1 MIDYVLPGNLDNHH
15 WHDWKKI
22 TIKDIGNAQYMV
34 CMNPTAGS
42 FIINPRLQRHFW
54 TCAVPFLE
62 QGALQQ
68 IDSTFT
74 KGHFERL
81 GFKQAVQEVASS
93 LIKATLSLH
102 AGVSATFR
110 KTAANFHYEFNI
122 RHLSGVFSG
131 LLNARTTEFTDPEKL
146 VLLWIH
152 ESERIYG
159 DRLVSVADV
168 KKYRVIA
175 QELAKKMFGKYNY
188 SKFFEEKNAE
198 PLVFSPF
205 SKGMESMG
213 QER

>member
-15 WHDWKKI
+15 WHDRNKI
-22 TIKDIGNAQYMV
+22 TIKDIGNTQYLA

-42 FIINPRLQRHFW
+42 FIINPRLQRHF
-54 TCAVPFLE
+54 LD
-62 QGALQQ
+62 QRLQQ

-81 GFKQAVQEVASS
+81 GFKQAVQEVVSS

-122 RHLSGVFSG
+122 WHLSGVFSG

-146 VLLWIH
+146 ALLWIH

-159 DRLVSVADV
+159 DRLVSAADV

-175 QELAKKMFGKYNY
+175 QELAKKMFGKYNS
-188 SKFFEEKNAE
+188 SKFFQEKNSK
-198 PLVFSPF
+198 PLLFAPF

-213 QER
+213 EEGGGV